1 MFSISPLTF
10 RISLPHVLNFT
21 QNPCNFTSYVC
32 DFTASCFQ
40 FHSKRFRF
48 HPSRLRFH
56 RLMFAISLKTFAISP
71 LTFAI
76 SLPHVCNSTQNVCDF
91 TLLFC
96 IKRPI
101 LNQNTHIPHQYP
113 IGFTNPAVNP
123 DTNFA
128 KCNNNGSL
136 QYGPT
141 TWIPRG
147 KPSLPIPKG
156 MFKAGKPVALKQ
168 AT

>member
-1 MFSISPLTF
+1 MD
-10 RISLPHVLNFT
+10 NFT
-21 QNPCNFTSYVC
+21 LNAGDFTAHVC

-48 HPSRLRFH
+48 HRSRWRFH
-56 RLMFAISLKTFAISP
+56 CLMFSISLKTFLISP
-71 LTFAI
+71 LMFSI
-76 SLPHVCNSTQNVCDF
+76 SLPHVFNFTQNVLDF

-96 IKRPI
+96 IKQPN
-101 LNQNTHIPHQYP
+101 LNQNIHISHQYP
-113 IGFTNPAVNP
+113 VGFTNPGVNP

-128 KCNNNGSL
+128 KCNNKGSL

-141 TWIPRG
+141 TWMPRG

-156 MFKAGKPVALKQ
+156 ILIAGKPLALKQ